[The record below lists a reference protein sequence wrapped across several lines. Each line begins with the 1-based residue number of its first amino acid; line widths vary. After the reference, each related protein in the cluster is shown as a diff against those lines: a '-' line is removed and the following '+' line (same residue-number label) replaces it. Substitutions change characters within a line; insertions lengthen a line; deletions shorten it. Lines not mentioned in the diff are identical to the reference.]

1 MEDDFTFDSMLKEI
15 KKNLSKFESIIK
27 EIETYPSKKKLAEA
41 ENIKKKIS
49 QKIKMV
55 KPIIKNEEDNFM
67 LDSYI
72 EKMVKPIIKNEED
85 NFMLDSYIELNNE
98 LNKRLNIAIKRQE
111 KNNKQKN
118 FLNDLNEKN
127 KGLSNI
133 ENINMLDDEQQALK
147 NCIKL
152 STEITN
158 GLKNTNEELENQ
170 AKQLDESSE
179 MVVKTLQKMPIIGKM
194 MGDIKYYQIRE
205 KLIIGCVIGVVVFIM
220 LFVTFHRRK

>member
-1 MEDDFTFDSMLKEI
+1 MEADFTFDSMLKEI

-27 EIETYPSKKKLAEA
+27 EIETYPSKKKLTEA
-41 ENIKKKIS
+41 ETIKKKIS

-55 KPIIKNEEDNFM
+55 KSIIKT
-67 LDSYI
+67 
-72 EKMVKPIIKNEED
+72 EED
-85 NFMLDSYIELNNE
+85 NFMLDSYIELNTE

-111 KNNKQKN
+111 KNQQKN
-118 FLNDLNEKN
+118 NYKELLNSDKN
-127 KGLSNI
+127 KNLANI
-133 ENINMLDDEQQALK
+133 ENINMLDDEQQSLK

-170 AKQLDESSE
+170 AKRLDESSE
-179 MVVKTLQKMPIIGKM
+179 MVVKTLQKMPVIGKM

-205 KLIIGCVIGVVVFIM
+205 KLIIGCVVGVVIFIM
-220 LFVTFHRRK
+220 LFITFHRRR

>member
-1 MEDDFTFDSMLKEI
+1 
-15 KKNLSKFESIIK
+15 
-27 EIETYPSKKKLAEA
+27 
-41 ENIKKKIS
+41 
-49 QKIKMV
+49 
-55 KPIIKNEEDNFM
+55 
-67 LDSYI
+67 
-72 EKMVKPIIKNEED
+72 MVKPIIKNEED

-220 LFVTFHRRK
+220 LFITFHRRK

>member
-27 EIETYPSKKKLAEA
+27 EIETYPSKKKLTEA
-41 ENIKKKIS
+41 ETIKKKIS

-55 KPIIKNEEDNFM
+55 KSIIKT
-67 LDSYI
+67 
-72 EKMVKPIIKNEED
+72 EED
-85 NFMLDSYIELNNE
+85 NFMLDSYIELNTE

-111 KNNKQKN
+111 KNQQKN
-118 FLNDLNEKN
+118 NYKELLNSDKN
-127 KGLSNI
+127 KNLANI
-133 ENINMLDDEQQALK
+133 ENINMLDDEQQSLK

-170 AKQLDESSE
+170 AKRLDESSE
-179 MVVKTLQKMPIIGKM
+179 MVVKTLQKMPVIGKM

-205 KLIIGCVIGVVVFIM
+205 KLIIGCVVGVVIFIM
-220 LFVTFHRRK
+220 LFITFHRRR

>member
-27 EIETYPSKKKLAEA
+27 EIETYPSKKKLTEA

-49 QKIKMV
+49 QKI
-55 KPIIKNEEDNFM
+55 
-67 LDSYI
+67 
-72 EKMVKPIIKNEED
+72 KMVKPIIKNEED

-111 KNNKQKN
+111 KNNKQKKL
-118 FLNDLNEKN
+118 LNDLNDKN

-220 LFVTFHRRK
+220 LFITFHRRK

>member
-27 EIETYPSKKKLAEA
+27 EIETYPSKKKLTEA

-49 QKIKMV
+49 QKI
-55 KPIIKNEEDNFM
+55 
-67 LDSYI
+67 
-72 EKMVKPIIKNEED
+72 KMVKPIIKNEED

-118 FLNDLNEKN
+118 FLNDLNDKN

>member
-27 EIETYPSKKKLAEA
+27 EIETYPSKKKLTEA
-41 ENIKKKIS
+41 ETIKKKIS

-55 KPIIKNEEDNFM
+55 KSIIKT
-67 LDSYI
+67 
-72 EKMVKPIIKNEED
+72 EED
-85 NFMLDSYIELNNE
+85 NFMLDSYIELNTE

-111 KNNKQKN
+111 KNQQKN
-118 FLNDLNEKN
+118 NYKELLNSDKN
-127 KGLSNI
+127 KNFANI
-133 ENINMLDDEQQALK
+133 ENINMLDDEQQSLK

-170 AKQLDESSE
+170 AKRLDESSE
-179 MVVKTLQKMPIIGKM
+179 MVVKTLQKMPVIGKM

-205 KLIIGCVIGVVVFIM
+205 KLIIGCVVGVAIFIM
-220 LFVTFHRRK
+220 LFIIFHRRR

>member
-1 MEDDFTFDSMLKEI
+1 MEEDFTFDSMLKEI

-27 EIETYPSKKKLAEA
+27 EIETYPSKKKLTEA

-49 QKIKMV
+49 QKI
-55 KPIIKNEEDNFM
+55 
-67 LDSYI
+67 
-72 EKMVKPIIKNEED
+72 KMVKPIIKNEED

-111 KNNKQKN
+111 KNNKQKKL
-118 FLNDLNEKN
+118 LNDLNDKN

-220 LFVTFHRRK
+220 LFITFHRRK

>member
-72 EKMVKPIIKNEED
+72 E
-85 NFMLDSYIELNNE
+85 LNNE

-118 FLNDLNEKN
+118 FLNDLSEKN

-220 LFVTFHRRK
+220 LFITFHRRK